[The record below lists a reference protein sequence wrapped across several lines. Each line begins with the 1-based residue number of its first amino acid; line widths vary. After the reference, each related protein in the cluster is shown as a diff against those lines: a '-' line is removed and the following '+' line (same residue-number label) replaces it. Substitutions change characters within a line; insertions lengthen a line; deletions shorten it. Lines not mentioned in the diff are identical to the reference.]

1 MCIRDRIYTGITAL
15 AFFAGLGLPGLSGF
29 ISEAMCLIGAFPVFK
44 TIVIVS
50 TMGILLNAAYFLW
63 AFQRIFFGEMNKK
76 YSDIPEINNL
86 ELFTV
91 IPLAVIT
98 LFFGIYPRPYIDL
111 IKATMDV
118 IIENVAFVADLIS
131 M

>member
-1 MCIRDRIYTGITAL
+1 
-15 AFFAGLGLPGLSGF
+15 
-29 ISEAMCLIGAFPVFK
+29 
-44 TIVIVS
+44 
-50 TMGILLNAAYFLW
+50 LW
-63 AFQRIFFGEMNKK
+63 AFQRIFFGEMNEK

>member
-1 MCIRDRIYTGITAL
+1 
-15 AFFAGLGLPGLSGF
+15 
-29 ISEAMCLIGAFPVFK
+29 
-44 TIVIVS
+44 
-50 TMGILLNAAYFLW
+50 
-63 AFQRIFFGEMNKK
+63 MNEK